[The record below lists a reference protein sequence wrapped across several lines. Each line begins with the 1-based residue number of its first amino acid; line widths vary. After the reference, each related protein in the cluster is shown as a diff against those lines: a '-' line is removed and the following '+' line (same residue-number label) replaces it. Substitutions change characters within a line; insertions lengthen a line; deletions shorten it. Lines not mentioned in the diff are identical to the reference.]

1 MLASRENLELGCK
14 LIKKEV
20 IEKALKKVREDPQ
33 INQAVE
39 RRKRAEEQGKRLFR
53 DETIA
58 AQLRDLPEQLQPD
71 ENGLNAAQ
79 FQVYADFALLGH
91 DPDMPAAAA
100 SSQPLPQQ
108 PPQGLTSI
116 LRQIDQY
123 GLTEMNKEYLL
134 AKINSMNH
142 TSPTEEEREKLWTYV
157 QRNLET
163 ACKNYD
169 SRKPQAVEHI
179 IEVLSLIVTSY
190 KVEDFSKKLLTN
202 VFLQLDVRIFNEVE
216 LNILL
221 LSKKI
226 ISMREWDSQLAIFFK
241 ESAAALPESEL
252 QFFANFLEAAIVEK
266 KILTKDAVPELI
278 AVIEKMQSNQST
290 IGKFC

>member
-1 MLASRENLELGCK
+1 VLASRENLELGCK

-58 AQLRDLPEQLQPD
+58 AQFRDLPEQLQPD
-71 ENGLNAAQ
+71 EHGLNAAQ

-91 DPDMPAAAA
+91 DPDMPAAVTP
-100 SSQPLPQQ
+100 SQPVPQQ

-142 TSPTEEEREKLWTYV
+142 NSPTEEEREKLWTYV
-157 QRNLET
+157 
-163 ACKNYD
+163 
-169 SRKPQAVEHI
+169 
-179 IEVLSLIVTSY
+179 
-190 KVEDFSKKLLTN
+190 
-202 VFLQLDVRIFNEVE
+202 
-216 LNILL
+216 
-221 LSKKI
+221 
-226 ISMREWDSQLAIFFK
+226 
-241 ESAAALPESEL
+241 
-252 QFFANFLEAAIVEK
+252 
-266 KILTKDAVPELI
+266 
-278 AVIEKMQSNQST
+278 
-290 IGKFC
+290 